1 MSETPKIVATQGD
14 EGSYSVEAA
23 RALFG
28 ASVPIHD
35 CGSFGKVIR
44 ETRQDGPKG
53 MGVIAVKTAK
63 GAVERS
69 MAELINVVPDA
80 LPDVTGRVDLDVS
93 LVLVSAQDQALE
105 DVTRPEWTRRVYVHA
120 HREAWRQSE
129 AGVRDLLDR
138 PNHRGSKDNI
148 QAVKTIQEIDRRD
161 NLAIGPA
168 HAVEPFGVYQIGEE
182 QVNPPNSVTRFYGLQ
197 LDPRIQLIFPDEEKT
212 AKRAVVSI
220 THPTEPGAIHEV
232 LELFESQELRPMD
245 FIGFPTNGDPSNGG
259 IFEISG
265 DLYMPK
271 LREFCARVSRIRDVE
286 GERGRFMTRILG
298 GFHWYPVDPMDMDI
312 FADRYGDVVSDD
324 APLVVRSSSSANG

>member
-44 ETRQDGPKG
+44 ETRQEGPKG
-53 MGVIAVKTAK
+53 MGVIPVKTAK

-69 MAELINVVPDA
+69 MAELVKVVPDA
-80 LPDVTGRVDLDVS
+80 LPDITGRVDLDVS
-93 LVLVSAQDQALE
+93 LVLVSAQDQGLA
-105 DVTRPEWTRRVYVHA
+105 DVTRPEWMKRVYVHA

-129 AGVRDLLDR
+129 AGVRALLDR
-138 PNHRGSKDNI
+138 PNYRGSTDNI
-148 QAVKTIQEIDRRD
+148 QAVKTIKEIDRRD
-161 NLAIGPA
+161 TLAIGPA
-168 HAVEPFGVYQIGEE
+168 HAVEPFGVYQIGEG

-212 AKRAVVSI
+212 ARRSVLSI
-220 THPTEPGAIHEV
+220 THPQGAAAMQEV

-245 FIGFPTNGDPSNGG
+245 FISFPTNGDPRHGG
-259 IFEISG
+259 IFEIAG
-265 DLYMPK
+265 DLYAPR
-271 LREFCARVSRIRDVE
+271 LREFCARVSRIRDSD
-286 GERGRFMTRILG
+286 GERGSFMTRILG
-298 GFHWYPVDPMDMDI
+298 GFDWYPEYPMDLDT
-312 FADRYGDVVSDD
+312 FANRYGATTTDEQS
-324 APLVVRSSSSANG
+324 LVVRQEPAPND